1 MEPVEGFIEEDESDE
16 DEGFIDPSF
25 DPNNAEASVGPLPN
39 DRRMSTS
46 TQEAVYIY
54 QASARAADKIHD
66 AHIKNLGQ
74 TEGNREEAKLF
85 TSFSATKRASIKGSM
100 EEVKEAAFVTTD
112 SKYGWYTIIGR
123 LFFLK

>member
-1 MEPVEGFIEEDESDE
+1 MEPVEGFIEEDESD

-74 TEGNREEAKLF
+74 TEGKREKAENFL
-85 TSFSATKRASIKGSM
+85 SFSATKRAT
-100 EEVKEAAFVTTD
+100 VKRSLEKV
-112 SKYGWYTIIGR
+112 
-123 LFFLK
+123 

>member
-85 TSFSATKRASIKGSM
+85 TTL
-100 EEVKEAAFVTTD
+100 
-112 SKYGWYTIIGR
+112 Y
-123 LFFLK
+123 